1 MALILYKNNIQL
13 SYLQICMIIF
23 TQTEQALILYKN
35 NIQQERK
42 AKRKECIYTALIL
55 YKNNIQPIQKQKKN
69 YMRLSVNPL

>member
-1 MALILYKNNIQL
+1 
-13 SYLQICMIIF
+13 MIIF

-55 YKNNIQPIQKQKKN
+55 YKNNIQHGKIEKMSIEKAAP
-69 YMRLSVNPL
+69 R

>member
-1 MALILYKNNIQL
+1 MSKTTIVTIKALILYKNNIQL

-55 YKNNIQPIQKQKKN
+55 YKNNIQLKAQFLIT
-69 YMRLSVNPL
+69 